1 MVEKSSRLFLAI
13 ALTSVLCLTVW
24 AQAPQKNYKDRA
36 EYDLYSSIL
45 KEANPTQK
53 LALLNQWKEK
63 YPQTEFKD
71 ERMQLFLDTYRG
83 LNQGAKV
90 LETAKE
96 MVAADPKSASG
107 LLWINL
113 MTVAMGDSSPA
124 ALDTGEQGAKSLLAN
139 LDTIFAPEKKPATLS
154 DDQWKK
160 ERSNI
165 EIIGNTTL
173 GWVNWQRK
181 KLPEAEATFKK
192 VLALDPT
199 KAQVSYWLG
208 TVILGQRNPD
218 TQAQALYHFARAANY
233 EGTNGLDPATR
244 KQIQAYLEK
253 VYTNYHGDKSGLD
266 EIVVRAK
273 MEPMPPA
280 DFKVKNSAE
289 IAAEK
294 EEEFKKTN
302 PMLALWMSIKKE
314 LAGPNGPAYFNDN
327 VKDHAIPG
335 GAGGVEKFKAT
346 VISMTPAARPKE
358 VVVGIADGKV
368 PEATLKFETPLAGKA
383 EAGTVIEFEGT
394 PVAFAPDPFNVT
406 FDVDKDKLKGWPA
419 PAPAARKSAGAAKKG
434 AGKKK

>member
-1 MVEKSSRLFLAI
+1 MLVKSSKLIMAF
-13 ALTSVLCLTVW
+13 ALTSVLGLTVW

-63 YPQTEFKD
+63 YATTDFKE
-71 ERMQLFLDTYRG
+71 ERMQLYLDTYRG

-113 MTVAMGDSSPA
+113 MTVAMGDASPA
-124 ALDTGEQGAKSLLAN
+124 ALDTGEQGANSLLAS
-139 LDTIFAPEKKPATLS
+139 LDTIFAAEKKPAALN

-165 EIIGNTTL
+165 EAIAHTTL

-181 KLPEAEATFKK
+181 KMPDAEAEFKK
-192 VLALDPT
+192 VIGIDPT
-199 KAQVSYWLG
+199 KAQVSYWMG
-208 TVILGQRNPD
+208 TVVLAQRNPE
-218 TQAQALYHFARAANY
+218 TQAQALYYFARAANY
-233 EGTNGLDPATR
+233 EGANALDPATR
-244 KQIQAYLEK
+244 KQIQTYLEK
-253 VYTNYHGDKSGLD
+253 IYTNFHGDKSGLD
-266 EIVVRAK
+266 EIIARAK
-273 MEPMPPA
+273 TDPMPPA
-280 DFKVKNSAE
+280 DFKIKSSAAL
-289 IAAEK
+289 AAEK
-294 EEEFKKTN
+294 EEEFKKSN

-314 LAGPNGPAYFNDN
+314 LAGPNGPQYFTDS

-335 GAGGVEKFKAT
+335 GANGVTKFKAT
-346 VISMTPAARPKE
+346 VISMTPATRPKE
-358 VVVGIADGKV
+358 VVVAIADATT
-368 PEATLKFETPLAGKA
+368 PEATLKFETPLASKA
-383 EAGTVIEFEGT
+383 DPGTVIEFEGT

-406 FDVDKDKLKGWPA
+406 FDVEKEKLSGWPA
-419 PAPAARKSAGAAKKG
+419 AAPAAKKSAGAARKG
-434 AGKKK
+434 VSKKK

>member
-1 MVEKSSRLFLAI
+1 MLEKSLRLFLAF
-13 ALTSVLCLTVW
+13 ALTSAFTLAVW

-63 YPQTEFKD
+63 YPQTDFKE
-71 ERMQLFLDTYRG
+71 ERMQLLLDTYRA

-113 MTVAMGDSSPA
+113 MTVAMGDTSPA

-139 LDTIFAPEKKPATLS
+139 LDTIFAAEKKPAAMS

-160 ERSNI
+160 ERNNI
-165 EIIGNTTL
+165 ETIGNTTL
-173 GWVNWQRK
+173 GWVAWQRK
-181 KLPEAEATFKK
+181 NLPGAEAEFKK
-192 VLALDPT
+192 VLTLDPT

-208 TVILGQRNPD
+208 TVILSQRNPD

-233 EGTNGLDPATR
+233 EGPNALDATTR

-253 VYTNYHGDKSGLD
+253 VYTNYHGDKTGLD
-266 EIVVRAK
+266 EIIARAK
-273 MEPMPPA
+273 TEPMPPA

-314 LAGPNGPAYFNDN
+314 LAGPNGAAYFDEK
-327 VKDHAIPG
+327 VKDALIPN
-335 GAGGVEKFKAT
+335 GALGVEKFKGT
-346 VISMTPAARPKE
+346 VISQTPATRPKE
-358 VVVGIADGKV
+358 VVLGIADPKT
-368 PEATLKFETPLAGKA
+368 PEVTLKFETPLAGKA
-383 EAGTVIEFEGT
+383 EPGTVVEFEGT
-394 PVAFAPDPFNVT
+394 PKTFTADPFNVT
-406 FDVDKDKLKGWPA
+406 FEVEKEKLSGWPA
-419 PAPAARKSAGAAKKG
+419 PAPAAKKAGASKKGAAKK
-434 AGKKK
+434 K

>member
-1 MVEKSSRLFLAI
+1 MLEKSLRLFLAL
-13 ALTSVLCLTVW
+13 ALTSVFSLAVW

-63 YPQTEFKD
+63 YPQTDFKE
-71 ERMQLFLDTYRG
+71 ERMQLFLDTYRA

-113 MTVAMGDSSPA
+113 MTVAMGDTSPA

-154 DDQWKK
+154 EDQWKK
-160 ERSNI
+160 ERNNI
-165 EIIGNTTL
+165 ETIANTTL
-173 GWVNWQRK
+173 GWVAWQRK
-181 KLPEAEATFKK
+181 MLPDAETEFKK
-192 VLALDPT
+192 VLTLDPT

-208 TVILGQRNPD
+208 TVILSQRNPD

-233 EGTNGLDPATR
+233 EGPNGLDAATR

-253 VYTNYHGDKSGLD
+253 VYTNYHGDKTGLD
-266 EIVVRAK
+266 EIIARAK
-273 MEPMPPA
+273 TEPMPPA

-314 LAGPNGPAYFNDN
+314 LAGPNGPAYFDEK
-327 VKDHAIPG
+327 VKDALIPS
-335 GAGGVEKFKAT
+335 GALGVEAFKGT
-346 VISMTPAARPKE
+346 VISQTPATRPKE
-358 VVVGIADGKV
+358 VVVGIADAKT
-368 PEATLKFETPLAGKA
+368 PEVTLKFETPLPGKA
-383 EAGTVIEFEGT
+383 EPGTVIEFEGT
-394 PVAFAPDPFNVT
+394 PKTFTPDPFNVT
-406 FDVDKDKLKGWPA
+406 FEVEKEKLKGWPTPP
-419 PAPAARKSAGAAKKG
+419 PAKKSGAKKG
-434 AGKKK
+434 ATKKK